1 MKKPAKYSLGV
12 RLSLVQA
19 LLIIVVMG
27 IFTESL
33 TLYISKRLE
42 KRTEQDLSQ
51 QVSLLVN
58 AMSSYHASQADS
70 AGKLISVFYTY
81 FPGSFQIDPSKTVA
95 IADKLTPVV
104 TAGSTSLNLNTEIV
118 DRFTAVTKAVGTVFV
133 RSGDDF
139 IRVSTSLK
147 KEDGS
152 RAVGTALDRAHPA
165 YPGLLKGEEFV
176 GKATLFGKDY
186 MTKYLPVKDGGGK
199 VIAVLFIGV
208 DFTDGLKV
216 LKEKIKSTKIGQTG
230 YFYALDAK
238 EGKEAGKLVIHPA
251 KEGVNIID
259 SKDADGHEFIKEML
273 KQKEGVIRYPW
284 FNKEVNE
291 TTPRNKLV
299 AYKHLK
305 EWNWVIAGGS
315 YINELSNEAKILRN
329 AMIAATIL
337 VIVILVLTFMIIVRR
352 WITKPLQEAID
363 ETELL
368 ASGDFRDISLDYVGN
383 QPKSADEVAQLFQGI
398 QHMAFALKTLL
409 VKIESASHEVS
420 TAASQV
426 HTTAE
431 RIATGS
437 EEVAAQAATVAT
449 AGEEMSATSGD
460 IAQNCQLAAE
470 GAERAAKS
478 AQSGAAVVD
487 YTVRVMGQIA
497 EKVQESAK
505 TVENLGA
512 RSDQI
517 GAIIGTIEDIA
528 DQTNLLA
535 LNAAIEA
542 ARAGEQ
548 GRGFAVVA
556 DEVRALAERT
566 SRATREISEMIKAIQ
581 SETKGAVS
589 AMELGV
595 QQVEAGTVEAAK
607 SGDALQ
613 EILLQ
618 INDVA
623 MQVNQIAT
631 AAEEQTAT
639 TSEISNNMMQITDV
653 VQQTSRGAHESA
665 TAATQ
670 LHGNAE
676 ELQRLVRQFKL

>member
-1 MKKPAKYSLGV
+1 MNKPAKLSLGV

-19 LLIIVVMG
+19 LLIVVVMG
-27 IFTESL
+27 IFTVSL
-33 TLYISKRLE
+33 TLYISNRLE
-42 KRTEQDLSQ
+42 KRAEQDLSQ
-51 QVSLLVN
+51 QVSLLTN
-58 AMSSYHASQADS
+58 AMESYHASQADS
-70 AGKLISVFYTY
+70 AEKLISVFHTY
-81 FPGSFQIDPSKTVA
+81 YPGSFQVNPSQTVA
-95 IADKLTPVV
+95 IGDKQTPVI
-104 TAGSTSLNLNTEIV
+104 TAGGTILNLNTGIV
-118 DRFTAVTKAVGTVFV
+118 DRFTGVTKAVGTVFV
-133 RSGDDF
+133 RSDDDF

-152 RAVGTALDRAHPA
+152 RAVGTPLDRTHPA
-165 YPGLLKGEEFV
+165 YQGLLRGEEFV

-186 MTKYLPVKDGGGK
+186 MTKYLPIKDDSGK
-199 VIAVLFIGV
+199 VIAVLFIGN
-208 DFTDGLKV
+208 DFTEGLKV
-216 LKEKIKSTKIGQTG
+216 LKEKIRRITIGKTG
-230 YFYALDAK
+230 YFYALEAK
-238 EGKEAGKLVIHPA
+238 EGKTAGTLQIHPA
-251 KEGVNIID
+251 KEGVNIVD
-259 SKDADGHEFIKEML
+259 SKDADGRDFIKEML
-273 KQKEGVIRYPW
+273 KQKEGIIRYPW
-284 FNKEVNE
+284 INKEANE
-291 TTPRNKLV
+291 TSPRPKLV
-299 AYKHLK
+299 AYTHLK

-315 YINELSNEAKILRN
+315 YFDELNAEAIVLRN
-329 AMIAATIL
+329 TMVGATIL
-337 VIVILVLTFMIIVRR
+337 VVVILVLTFMFIVKQ

-368 ASGDFRDISLDYVGN
+368 ASGDFRAINLGNVGD

-398 QHMAFALKTLL
+398 QHMACALKTLL
-409 VKIESASHEVS
+409 VKIDSASHEVS
-420 TAASQV
+420 MAASQV
-426 HTTAE
+426 HTSSE

-437 EEVAAQAATVAT
+437 EEVAAQATTVAT
-449 AGEEMSATSGD
+449 ASEEMSATSGD

-470 GAERAAKS
+470 GAQRASHS
-478 AQSGAAVVD
+478 AQSGAEVVNH
-487 YTVRVMGQIA
+487 TVRVMEQIA

-505 TVENLGA
+505 TVESLGA

-566 SRATREISEMIKAIQ
+566 SRATHEISEMIKAIQ
-581 SETKGAVS
+581 SETKGAVA
-589 AMELGV
+589 AMEQGV
-595 QQVEAGTVEAAK
+595 HQVEAGTVEAAK
-607 SGDALQ
+607 SGEALQ
-613 EILLQ
+613 DILQQ

-639 TSEISNNMMQITDV
+639 TSEISSNMTQITEV
-653 VQQTSRGAHESA
+653 VQQTSHGAHEAA